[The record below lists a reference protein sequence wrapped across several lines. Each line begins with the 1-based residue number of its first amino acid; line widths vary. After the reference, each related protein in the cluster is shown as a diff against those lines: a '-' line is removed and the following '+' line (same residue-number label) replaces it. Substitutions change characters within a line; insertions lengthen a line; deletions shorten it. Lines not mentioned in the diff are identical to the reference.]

1 MPNIL
6 LVDDEPRQLA
16 MSTIIKSLRPHY
28 KYVHGTGWQ

>member
-6 LVDDEPRQLA
+6 LVDDEPRQLRA

-28 KYVHGTGWQ
+28 YVHGTGWQ